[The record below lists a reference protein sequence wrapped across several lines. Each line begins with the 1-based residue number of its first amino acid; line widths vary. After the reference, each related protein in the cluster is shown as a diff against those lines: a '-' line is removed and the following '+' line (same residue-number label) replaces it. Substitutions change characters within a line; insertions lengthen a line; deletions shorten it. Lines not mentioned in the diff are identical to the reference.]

1 MGFPLTVWFVKLSA
15 LLASLDMPYHMAPAK
30 VTGIATFKTITS
42 FAATLAFQTRFK
54 NNCRNLV
61 QLLGKRLRINTI
73 CGEVGSS
80 CYYML
85 MALDWISA

>member
-15 LLASLDMPYHMAPAK
+15 LLASLEMAPGK